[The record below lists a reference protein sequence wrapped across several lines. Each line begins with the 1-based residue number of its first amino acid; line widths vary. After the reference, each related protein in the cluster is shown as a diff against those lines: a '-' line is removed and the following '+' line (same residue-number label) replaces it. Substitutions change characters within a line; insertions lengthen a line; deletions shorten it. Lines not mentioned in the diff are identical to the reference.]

1 MGGWGVFRTLVDGFE
16 WVLWRWEGAS
26 VHSPFVCPSPTPV
39 LFSTFLLF
47 FLFGCNSSEF
57 SHIYSLM
64 PSPQQDTEQSITHKT
79 PCVPHL
85 QSHPNLWQPRIYS
98 PSPSFFFSQ
107 NILALFPVSGG
118 KHSLSIYFRAYLMVK
133 DSLSFPSLRIF
144 LFHLHSWKNVFTR

>member
-16 WVLWRWEGAS
+16 WVLWRWEEAS

-39 LFSTFLLF
+39 LFPGSF
-47 FLFGCNSSEF
+47 
-57 SHIYSLM
+57 
-64 PSPQQDTEQSITHKT
+64 
-79 PCVPHL
+79 
-85 QSHPNLWQPRIYS
+85 
-98 PSPSFFFSQ
+98 SFFFLDVTVLSFHMYIVSCHHHNRIQNSPSHTKLPVFLICNHTLISGNHGFIPHHHHFFPQ